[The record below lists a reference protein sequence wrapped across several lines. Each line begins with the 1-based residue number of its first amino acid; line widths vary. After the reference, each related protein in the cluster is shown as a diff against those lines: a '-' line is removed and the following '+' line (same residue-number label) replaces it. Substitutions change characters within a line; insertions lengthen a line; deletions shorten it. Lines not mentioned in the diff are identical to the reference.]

1 MYCNNYPCAIRAWVF
16 LLYTG
21 DTMAKLPNIIE
32 KERSTW
38 KIISFAF
45 MASIRGSKKA
55 SLARYFSDGLMSV
68 FMFLEFGALGLIVNE
83 FIKHGT
89 AGARLSV
96 IAWAFFLIIISTLV
110 PSIISSFRGYFQ
122 DVQMNDMQRYLQSM
136 IFNQMKRLDIGT
148 IEQPEFQN
156 MLDVTNSRGWSAVFN
171 IISIITGSIRN
182 IVALIIASVSLV
194 ILSPLLLIIILISV
208 IPTYVL
214 EKNNAERSAELWKKT
229 SEMRRMWQAKS
240 GPVYGKNSLVELKN
254 FGLVG
259 VFLKKWV
266 SLIGSFHNDSQK
278 LGMKNVLNEL
288 LAVVLITAGYG
299 VGFFM
304 IIHKVYTGAL
314 LVGSLVY
321 TFAVISRF
329 QSALQALFENFGRL
343 SEHKKN
349 LDTFIDLLEMQPMI
363 VSGTQII
370 HPDEFETL
378 EVRNVSFTYPGSDK
392 PVTHNLSLRINKGD
406 NIAIVG
412 LNGAGKTT
420 LIKLLTRVYD
430 PTEGEILVNGINL
443 KEYDLE
449 SWKRCLGILFQEYA
463 TYSEESISENI
474 MLGDITKHDQA
485 LVEKSAKD
493 STAHDYIV
501 ELTDKYD
508 QRVGTEFRGG
518 VELSKGQKQK
528 LVLARVFYRDAPI
541 VILDEP
547 TAAIDALSE
556 DTIFKALR
564 TNHTSQT
571 RIIISHKFSNV
582 READSI
588 ILIEHGKVIEQGNHE
603 ALMRLKNGR
612 YKTLFELQAEGY
624 K

>member
-1 MYCNNYPCAIRAWVF
+1 
-16 LLYTG
+16 
-21 DTMAKLPNIIE
+21 MAKLPNIIE

-45 MASIRGSKKA
+45 MTSIRGSKMP
-55 SLARYFSDGLMSV
+55 SIMRYVSDGLMSV

-83 FIKHGT
+83 FVRYGV
-89 AGARLSV
+89 AGARQSV
-96 IAWAFFLIIISTLV
+96 IFWAFFLIIISTLV
-110 PSIISSFRGYFQ
+110 PSIISSLRGYFQ
-122 DVQMNDMQRYLQSM
+122 DIQMNDMQRYLQSL

-156 MLDVTNSRGWSAVFN
+156 ILDVTNSRGWSAVFN

-182 IVALIIASVSLV
+182 IVALIIASVSLIV
-194 ILSPLLLIIILISV
+194 LSPLLLLIIVVSV
-208 IPTYVL
+208 IPTYIL
-214 EKNNAERSAELWKKT
+214 ERKNAERSAELWKKT
-229 SEMRRMWQAKS
+229 SEMRRMWQSKS

-254 FGLVG
+254 FGLVS
-259 VFLKKWV
+259 VFLKKWL
-266 SLIGSFHNDSQK
+266 SLIGSFHADSQK
-278 LGMKNVLNEL
+278 LGTKNVRNEL
-288 LAVVLITAGYG
+288 LAVILITAGYG
-299 VGFFM
+299 IGFFM
-304 IIHKVYTGAL
+304 IINKVYTGAL

-349 LDTFIDLLEMQPMI
+349 LDTFIDLLEMEPMI
-363 VSGTQII
+363 VSGTRVI
-370 HPDEFETL
+370 HPDDFETL
-378 EVRNVSFTYPGSDK
+378 EVRDVSFIYPGSEK
-392 PVTHNLSLRINKGD
+392 YVTEHLSLKVSRGD

-430 PTEGEILVNGINL
+430 PTEGEVLVNGINL

-449 SWKRCLGILFQEYA
+449 SWKRCLGILFQDYA
-463 TYSEESISENI
+463 TYSEESVAENI
-474 MLGDITKHDQA
+474 MLGDISKHDQA

-493 STAHDYIV
+493 STAHDYIM

-564 TNHTSQT
+564 TNHTNQT

-588 ILIEHGKVIEQGNHE
+588 ILIEHGKIIEQGNHE
-603 ALMRLKNGR
+603 ALMQLRNGR